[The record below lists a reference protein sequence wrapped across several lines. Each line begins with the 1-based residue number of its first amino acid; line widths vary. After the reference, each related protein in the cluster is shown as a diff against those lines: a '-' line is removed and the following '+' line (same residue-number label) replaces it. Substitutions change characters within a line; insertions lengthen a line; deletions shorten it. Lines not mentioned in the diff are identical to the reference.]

1 MKCHFFTR
9 QIGFLSCFR
18 LVLFIFGCAAT
29 PMSGALAQWTT
40 VLSNTTNNGVRW
52 EVGYYFSDNLQ
63 IYGLIC
69 TPPASTAGPG
79 PYPIAILNHGVG
91 GANNVFNGCTL
102 MAQYG
107 WLTAISAYRG
117 ESLSAP
123 GFQGTSQGLF
133 PDICNGDVD
142 DVRNLLSI
150 VTAMTGANG
159 NQVFM
164 WGHSEG
170 SCITELAIE
179 KGAKVQIAVSI
190 DGPTDFTTW
199 SHAPNPLIPNNPDQR
214 SSAKSGNNP
223 ASLNQVKFL
232 RIQAE
237 GDTVVTPDQACELAM
252 NLPVSVNWFLNWN
265 VSPPGVYAGA
275 PKDVPQ
281 DNRCSAQLV
290 TWVNANVSKATGTPW
305 VLLPDEVAGGTWPQT
320 ALLMY
325 GFPIPGRRFRRMTTI
340 TCGFHRRPGQR
351 LQASS
356 IVLPRAAAGPHR
368 SRLHT
373 YSSSNKPSCVVEIQR
388 ELATLPSATAVVPPA
403 RDNLGSA

>member
-9 QIGFLSCFR
+9 QTGFLSCFR

-29 PMSGALAQWTT
+29 PMNGALAQWTT

-69 TPPASTAGPG
+69 TPPASLLS
-79 PYPIAILNHGVG
+79 PYPVAILNHGVG
-91 GANNVFNGCTL
+91 GANNVWMGCTL

-123 GFQGTSQGLF
+123 GFQGTSQGWF
-133 PDICNGDVD
+133 PVICNGDVD
-142 DVRNLLSI
+142 DVLNLLSI
-150 VTAMTGANG
+150 VTTMPNARADK
-159 NQVFM
+159 VFM

-179 KGAKVQIAVSI
+179 RGAKVQIAVSI
-190 DGPTDFTTW
+190 DGPTDFTSW
-199 SHAPNPLIPNNPDQR
+199 KGAPKPLIPNNPDQR
-214 SSAKSGNNP
+214 SSAWSGNNL
-223 ASLNQVKFL
+223 ASLSQVKFL

-252 NLPVSVNWFLNWN
+252 NLPGSVNWFLNWN
-265 VSPPGVYAGA
+265 VSPPGVFAGA
-275 PKDVPQ
+275 PKDVPE
-281 DNRCSAQLV
+281 DDRCSAQLV
-290 TWVNANVSKATGTPW
+290 TWVNVNPSKATGTPW
-305 VLLPDEVAGGTWPQT
+305 VLLPDEVAGETWPQT

-325 GFPIPGRRFRRMTTI
+325 GLKDDPN
-340 TCGFHRRPGQR
+340 PGQAIPPNNNYH
-351 LQASS
+351 LWIPEKAWPEIASFVNS
-356 IVLPRAAAGPHR
+356 FAKSGGWPA
-368 SRLHT
+368 S
-373 YSSSNKPSCVVEIQR
+373 
-388 ELATLPSATAVVPPA
+388 LPSAFVQFE
-403 RDNLGSA
+403 